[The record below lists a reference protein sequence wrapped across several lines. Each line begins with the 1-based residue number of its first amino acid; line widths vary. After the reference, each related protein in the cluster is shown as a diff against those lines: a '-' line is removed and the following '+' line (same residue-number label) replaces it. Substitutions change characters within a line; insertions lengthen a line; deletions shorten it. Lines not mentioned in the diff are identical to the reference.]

1 MKDGDRQARPRS
13 NVDWKSVHA
22 RLERAAGALQDADH
36 GHDAAKQE
44 AILRQRA
51 KDAAQPILEPQQ
63 PAQAY
68 GVVVFELAD
77 QTFAIESSAV
87 REAMSWREVTALPG
101 LPIAVRG
108 LANVR
113 SRVVPVFDLRPLLQ
127 LPPGKEG
134 DAANLL
140 LLSIGPT
147 RDDAAASLATNGE
160 TGEFAVVIDRVVGA
174 RDMTSVSARRQAAG
188 LHSELVQSLTEDG
201 LILLDVAAL
210 ARALAVQDHPSR

>member
-1 MKDGDRQARPRS
+1 MKAADRQAPPNS
-13 NVDWKSVHA
+13 SVDWKSVHA
-22 RLERAAGALQDADH
+22 RLDRAAAALQDADH

-51 KDAAQPILEPQQ
+51 KDAARPILEPQQ

-68 GVVVFELAD
+68 GVVVFELAS
-77 QTFAIESSAV
+77 QTFAIESRAV
-87 REAMSWREVTALPG
+87 REAMSSREVTPLPG
-101 LPIAVRG
+101 LPITVRG

-113 SRVVPVFDLRPLLQ
+113 SRVVPVFDLRPLLE
-127 LPPGKEG
+127 LPPDGEA

-140 LLSIGPT
+140 LLSAGPT
-147 RDDAAASLATNGE
+147 RDDATAANRE

-174 RDMTSVSARRQAAG
+174 RDMTAVSARRQATG
-188 LHSELVQSLTEDG
+188 LNSELVQSLTEDG

-210 ARALAVQDHPSR
+210 ARALAVQDHPAR